1 MKNRRWTLWLRRLGI
16 AGLALIVLFFAAAMA
31 FPSLQLTQKACTVM
45 LRVNAEAFA
54 LTHPSRELKFD
65 GNGNSTPKLLA
76 QEQQGYAEQVPV
88 LMYHYV
94 VPKQYNKEPD
104 NNSMINLESFE
115 AGMKYLHDAG
125 YYAATLSELE
135 DYLHGFIQL
144 PKKSVVITFDDGY
157 ENNYIYAYP
166 VLKKYGLRASLFV
179 IGSHVQKQTSTS
191 FDPAKSSYLSQEQLD
206 AASDV
211 FDYYSHTYDLHKKE
225 ETFCGKKLAL
235 THDSTK
241 LQADIAK
248 MKGLGYTTP
257 YFAYPFGS
265 YDDKMIYYL
274 KENGYRMAFT
284 VKQGFV
290 QPGDSPLE
298 LKRLTVTSST
308 NLEQLLETGTTD

>member
-1 MKNRRWTLWLRRLGI
+1 MNKLRWTFWLKRLVI
-16 AGLALIVLFFAAAMA
+16 AGLAAILLFFAAAMA
-31 FPSLQLTQKACTVM
+31 FPSLQLTQKACTVA
-45 LRVNAEAFA
+45 LRVNAKAFA
-54 LTHPSRELKFD
+54 LTHPSGELEFH
-65 GNGNSTPKLLA
+65 GNGNSTPKLD
-76 QEQQGYAEQVPV
+76 QTQQSYAEKVPV

-125 YYAATLSELE
+125 YYTATLSELE
-135 DYLHGFIQL
+135 DYVHGLIQL
-144 PKKSVVITFDDGY
+144 PENSVVITFDDGY

-166 VLKKYGLRASLFV
+166 VLKKYGLKASLFV
-179 IGSHVQKQTSTS
+179 IGSRVQEKTSTD
-191 FDPAKSSYLSQEQLD
+191 FDPTKSSYLSQEQLD

-235 THDSTK
+235 THDAAK
-241 LQADIAK
+241 LQADIAT
-248 MKGLGYTTP
+248 MKGLGYTSP

-284 VKQGFV
+284 VRQGFV
-290 QPGDSPLE
+290 RPSDSPLT
-298 LKRLTVTSST
+298 LNRLTVTSNT
-308 NLEQLLETGTTD
+308 NLERLLQLGASAE